1 MRGNFSLNSLSS
13 FALLP
18 RTRFSHTLS
27 LSSKLLQI
35 TSHWSWLATAVF
47 DSRSSSILKESH
59 SFLCFLAL
67 HVPLV
72 SVARLRH
79 LRRFTLVEL
88 APNSKRPLL
97 KLTTRDADFA
107 RSFPR
112 RMVTSPA
119 SEHTLKA
126 GSESTRTLKSSESP
140 AQGGKA
146 PKEAVK
152 SAPASSQKSKRKAK
166 KHES

>member
-1 MRGNFSLNSLSS
+1 MRANFSLNSLSS

-18 RTRFSHTLS
+18 RTSFSHSLS
-27 LSSKLLQI
+27 LSSKLLQD
-35 TSHWSWLATAVF
+35 TSHWSWPATAVF

-59 SFLCFLAL
+59 SFLCFLVL
-67 HVPLV
+67 HVLLV
-72 SVARLRH
+72 SVAR

-88 APNSKRPLL
+88 ASNSTRPLL

-126 GSESTRTLKSSESP
+126 GSESTRTFKSSESP

-146 PKEAVK
+146 PKKAVK
-152 SAPASSQKSKRKAK
+152 SGPGSSQKSKRKMK